1 MSYRENL
8 GRVKVDKGKIY
19 VPHFVERNGRRYI
32 TWGEPIDEPIDIPA
46 DIDITPK
53 IYIPTLNDNGDIYF
67 TLTDAIISEDNPNAI
82 PLSTSI
88 KNIKGPQGAPGAV
101 NTVWVNP
108 DIDYQNMSQYKKE
121 GQIYI
126 QNGIASVY
134 DAETNKF
141 YDLDDLT
148 KFNDYYTKTE
158 THTYFYDKTAV
169 DNKLG
174 NIEQCQEAILY
185 TLDKGSVNIPSG
197 D

>member
-1 MSYRENL
+1 MA
-8 GRVKVDKGKIY
+8 KKKILI
-19 VPHFVERNGRRYI
+19 G
-32 TWGEPIDEPIDIPA
+32 
-46 DIDITPK
+46 
-53 IYIPTLNDNGDIYF
+53 
-67 TLTDAIISEDNPNAI
+67 
-82 PLSTSI
+82 
-88 KNIKGPQGAPGAV
+88 NIKGPQGAPGAV

-134 DAETNKF
+134 DVETNKF

>member
-8 GRVKVDKGKIY
+8 GRVKGDKGKIY
-19 VPHFVERNGRRYI
+19 VPHPVERDGRRYI
-32 TWGEPIDEPIDIPA
+32 TWGEPIDEPTDIPT

-108 DIDYQNMSQYKKE
+108 DIDYQNMSEYKKE

-126 QNGIASVY
+126 QNGIASIY

-158 THTYFYDKTAV
+158 THTYFYDKTTV

>member
-8 GRVKVDKGKIY
+8 GRVKGDKGKIY
-19 VPHFVERNGRRYI
+19 VPHPVERDGRRYI
-32 TWGEPIDEPIDIPA
+32 TWGEPIDEPTDIPT

-134 DAETNKF
+134 DVETNKF

-158 THTYFYDKTAV
+158 THTYFYDKTVV

>member
-8 GRVKVDKGKIY
+8 GRVKGDKGKVY
-19 VPHFVERNGRRYI
+19 VPHFVERNGRKYI
-32 TWGEPIDEPIDIPA
+32 TWGEPIDEPSDIPS

-53 IYIPTLNDNGDIYF
+53 IYVPTLNDNGDIYF
-67 TLTDAIISEDNPNAI
+67 TLTDAIISENNSDGI
-82 PLSTSI
+82 PLNTGT

-108 DIDYQNMSQYKKE
+108 DIDYQNMSEYKKE

-134 DAETNKF
+134 DLETDDF

-148 KFNDYYTKTE
+148 KFNDYYTKSE
-158 THTYFYDKTAV
+158 THTTFYDKTTI

-185 TLDKGSVNIPSG
+185 TLDKGSVNIPNG